1 MFRRNFL
8 TGAAK
13 AAVLSFSLSTGLNR
27 LAAILPARNKTTFW
41 VDWVPDRNAW
51 LVNGMETIG
60 GEYWNAPYYM
70 TDVSDL
76 EMMMRGS
83 QKALTDRYNLIHGV
97 S

>member
-13 AAVLSFSLSTGLNR
+13 VAVLSFSLSTGLNR
-27 LAAILPARNKTTFW
+27 LSAILPARNKTKYS
-41 VDWVPDRNAW
+41 VDWISDKTAW

-60 GEYWNAPYYM
+60 GEYWNAPYYINNI
-70 TDVSDL
+70 SDL
-76 EMMMRGS
+76 EETMKLSQRG
-83 QKALTDRYNLIHGV
+83 LTNRYNLIHGV